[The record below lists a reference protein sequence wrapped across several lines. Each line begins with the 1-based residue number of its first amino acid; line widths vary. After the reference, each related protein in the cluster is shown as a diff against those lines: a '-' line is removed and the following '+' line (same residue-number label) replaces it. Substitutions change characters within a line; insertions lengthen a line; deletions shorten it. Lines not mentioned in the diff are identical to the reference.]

1 MSRPAP
7 TCARCPR
14 PVRPP
19 GLWSSSWVCDEHGA
33 VLPFHVAPHVSAATV
48 AAVVAAARVPV
59 WMPRPLPVGWTVTGL
74 GHAGDERT
82 GARATVVALSGP
94 SPLGGPAD
102 LLLVAEEPGVG
113 LGARLAGV
121 PGPDPGPVEGS
132 PEATLD
138 AAGHLTALWPVPAAD
153 DRAAFVGE
161 AKGLWLWAVLFPAAA
176 ALLLAE
182 HVVLDD
188 LRDAPALVD
197 HALVVG
203 AASTRLPA
211 PAPAG

>member
-1 MSRPAP
+1 M
-7 TCARCPR
+7 
-14 PVRPP
+14 RPP

-33 VLPFHVAPHVSAATV
+33 VLPFHVAPHVAAPTV
-48 AAVVAAARVPV
+48 SAVVADARVPV

-82 GARATVVALSGP
+82 GARATVVAFGGP

-102 LLLVAEEPGVG
+102 LLLVAEEPGIG
-113 LGARLAGV
+113 LGARLAGT
-121 PGPDPGPVEGS
+121 PGPDPGPVHGPPEGKV
-132 PEATLD
+132 D

-153 DRAAFVGE
+153 DRAALVGE
-161 AKGLWLWAVLFPAAA
+161 AKGLWLWAVLFPAIA

-188 LRDAPALVD
+188 LRDVADLGAD
-197 HALVVG
+197 DLVVG
-203 AASTRLPA
+203 APSTRLGLPA
-211 PAPAG
+211 ARA